1 LGSALDEGHGDSRL
15 RRRRVILLGVV
26 ALVVIAA
33 VSGLLVS
40 TQIKS
45 PAEQAAQAK
54 PPPLTQL
61 TATVQR
67 TVLTATVL
75 GQAAIGAPNEYSPST
90 VSSGG
95 GGGSGG
101 GGSAGQNVQSIVTRV
116 FARKGSY
123 IGQGT
128 VMFEVAGRPFFL
140 LLGSVPAYRS
150 LQPGESGQD
159 VTQLQDDLET
169 MGYSVGGDTSGDF
182 GPGTAAAVSAFYQS
196 IGYQAQKITGGP
208 KASRGAY
215 IPLSEYA
222 FVPRLP
228 ARVVSLGAAVGKTI
242 SSGPTLALGNPV
254 IKGQVNP
261 SDAKLVRPG
270 MRVTITE
277 PGTGATVAGRVT
289 SVSNSTASK
298 ASISGGLYVAV
309 VVKANRPLP
318 MSLVGQDVSLTIT
331 SARSAG
337 RVLAVPEAA
346 VYAGA
351 DGGTYVTK
359 LAGKS
364 KVKVPVRIGM
374 SGSGLLQV
382 TPRRAGTLT
391 AGDQVVTG
399 TNFFAGAVVGGGPA
413 RGPG

>member
-1 LGSALDEGHGDSRL
+1 MGSALDEGQSDGRL

-26 ALVVIAA
+26 ILVVIAA

-40 TQIKS
+40 THIKS
-45 PAEQAAQAK
+45 PAEQAAQVK

-75 GQAAIGAPNEYSPST
+75 GQAAVGAPKEYSPST
-90 VSSGG
+90 LSSGG
-95 GGGSGG
+95 GGGGG
-101 GGSAGQNVQSIVTRV
+101 PASQDVQSIVTKV

-140 LLGSVPAYRS
+140 LQGSVPAYRS

-159 VTQLQDDLET
+159 VTQLQDDLDT

-208 KASRGAY
+208 KASRGIY
-215 IPLSEYA
+215 VPLSEYA

-228 ARVVSLGAAVGKTI
+228 ARVVSLGATVGKTI
-242 SSGPTLALGNPV
+242 SSGPTLALGNPL
-254 IKGQVNP
+254 IEGQLNP

-277 PGTGATVAGRVT
+277 PATGATVAGRVT

-309 VVKANRPLP
+309 GIKANRPLP

-364 KVKVPVRIGM
+364 KVKVPVRVGM
-374 SGSGLLQV
+374 SGSGLLQII
-382 TPRRAGTLT
+382 PRHPGTLT

-399 TNFFAGAVVGGGPA
+399 TNFFAGGQAAGGVGPA

>member
-1 LGSALDEGHGDSRL
+1 MDSALDDGHGDGRL
-15 RRRRVILLGVV
+15 RRRRIILLGVV
-26 ALVVIAA
+26 VLVVIAA
-33 VSGLLVS
+33 VSGVLVS

-75 GQAAIGAPNEYSPST
+75 GQAAVGAPKEYSPST
-90 VSSGG
+90 VGSAGG
-95 GGGSGG
+95 GG

-128 VMFEVAGRPFFL
+128 VMFEVAGQPFFL
-140 LLGSVPAYRS
+140 LQGSVPAYRS

-159 VTQLQDDLET
+159 VTQLQDDLEV
-169 MGYSVGGDTSGDF
+169 MGYSVGGDTLGDF
-182 GPGTAAAVSAFYQS
+182 GPGTAAAVSTFYQS

-228 ARVVSLGAAVGKTI
+228 ARVVSLGAVVGKTI
-242 SSGPTLALGNPV
+242 GSGPTLALGNPV
-254 IKGQVNP
+254 IKGQLNP

-309 VVKANRPLP
+309 GVKAKRPLP

-382 TPRRAGTLT
+382 TPRQPGTLT

-399 TNFFAGAVVGGGPA
+399 TNFFAGPATGGVGPA
-413 RGPG
+413 RGSG

>member
-1 LGSALDEGHGDSRL
+1 MTGLGTPLDQAHDRRL
-15 RRRRVILLGVV
+15 RRRRLILLGVV
-26 ALVVIAA
+26 ILVVIAA
-33 VSGLLVS
+33 VGGLLVG

-75 GQAAIGAPNEYSPST
+75 GQAAVGAPREYSPST
-90 VSSGG
+90 LSGG
-95 GGGSGG
+95 GGGGG
-101 GGSAGQNVQSIVTRV
+101 QAGQDVQSIVTRV

-123 IGQGT
+123 VGQGT
-128 VMFEVAGRPFFL
+128 VMFEVAGQPFFL
-140 LLGSVPAYRS
+140 LQGSVPAYRS

-169 MGYSVGGDTSGDF
+169 MGFSVGGDTSGYF
-182 GPGTAAAVSAFYQS
+182 GPGTAAAISAFYQS
-196 IGYQAQKITGGP
+196 IGYQAQKITDGP
-208 KASRGAY
+208 KASHGAY

-228 ARVVSLGAAVGKTI
+228 AMVVTLGATVGKTI
-242 SSGPTLALGNPV
+242 GSGPTLALGNPV
-254 IKGQVNP
+254 LKGQLNP
-261 SDAKLVRPG
+261 GNAKLVRPG

-277 PGTGATVAGRVT
+277 PGTGATVDGQVT
-289 SVSNSTASK
+289 SVSNSTAST

-309 VVKANRPLP
+309 GVRVDQPLP

-337 RVLAVPEAA
+337 PVLAVPEAA

-359 LAGKS
+359 LAGKNR
-364 KVKVPVRIGM
+364 VKVPVRVGM
-374 SGSGLLQV
+374 SGNGLLQV
-382 TPRRAGTLT
+382 TPRVPGALA

-399 TNFFAGAVVGGGPA
+399 TNFFAGGLGAAGPA
-413 RGPG
+413 GG